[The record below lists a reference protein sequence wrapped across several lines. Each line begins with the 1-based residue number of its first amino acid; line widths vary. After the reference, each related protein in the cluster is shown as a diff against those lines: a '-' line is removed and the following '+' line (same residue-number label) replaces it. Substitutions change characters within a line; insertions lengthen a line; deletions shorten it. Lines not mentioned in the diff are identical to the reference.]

1 MANPN
6 IVNVT
11 SIYGNTA
18 YVVPGTSVATPSA
31 ANGVT
36 SWTYN
41 GSTALTGLTPAA
53 SSVNKI
59 DSIIVTNTTG
69 SAVYATVAIGN
80 NPTFAS
86 ATVLGYVAYQVTV
99 PANAAL
105 VITDKSTS
113 FYVTENQSIGV
124 FSATASALTFVASFE
139 VIT

>member
-41 GSTALTGLTPAA
+41 GSTSLTGLTPAA

-59 DSIIVTNTTG
+59 DSIIVTNTTA
-69 SAVYATVAIGN
+69 SPVNATVAIGN
-80 NPTFAS
+80 NATFAS

-105 VITDKSTS
+105 VIRTKAHL
-113 FYVTENQSIGV
+113 FM
-124 FSATASALTFVASFE
+124 
-139 VIT
+139 